1 MLSMKTFSHRKTG
14 TTYEDTVWEDEL
26 VHIVTGHKPYRWGY
40 AFVRL
45 SRRASTQLTAQY
57 Y

>member
-14 TTYEDTVWEDEL
+14 TTYEDAVWEDKL

-45 SRRASTQLTAQY
+45 SRRASTQLMLQY